1 MKNSRLMSSC
11 GPKCADRPFT
21 RIGLASGAALALGA
35 GFLAAT
41 PSTATPAPA
50 AVDESV
56 TASATTD
63 RAKKKRQ
70 KKTVAR
76 GKIRALAGMRLIAV
90 NSSGHATVRVLGGRG
105 AFKVPVQRGTS
116 LHLTTSDGEYYGPIM
131 LHGNGKKG
139 KKKGK
144 KGSGLITGSLNYAF
158 FKPGRTKSINLG
170 KIRLRN
176 GWAAPNKPL
185 AARLVE
191 RKKSFSSLARKGV
204 PLGAGNGG
212 RVAVATAQLRNAA
225 NHPAADLD
233 RDGVISAFDVDDNG
247 NLILDNV
254 DTANLR
260 GNVRSARDAGPEGS
274 LASEGFRM
282 FSNYK
287 ATEPSFSDVINAN
300 VAVPT
305 TAQLDASTRSKLGLA
320 VQVIPGATLG
330 CTGQLYCPATP
341 QPITAGPSGDFQWN
355 LASTYPALTAADV
368 NAGDTFVETAPD
380 GTSYPGILNFVFRTT
395 PALVSYQVMD
405 ADGVTPVGA
414 AVPVDYANPNPAGS
428 ANNRINVT
436 TTQKVLLTFWRP
448 QRQAFAG
455 ESGGTGGY
463 VDIGKLSYMADA
475 PNLGAGG
482 CSAVAGDANG
492 TTVPDGTWTNV
503 QDNLD
508 DAPTTAGRTLAM
520 VVNAG
525 ACAEAGG
532 RTAADPGQ
540 AVFDLD
546 IQAKSLYND
555 NSAQK
560 VYLQLVPVP

>member
-1 MKNSRLMSSC
+1 MSSC
-11 GPKCADRPFT
+11 GPKCADRPFA
-21 RIGLASGAALALGA
+21 RIGLASGTALVLGA
-35 GFLAAT
+35 GFLAAA
-41 PSTATPAPA
+41 PSVATPAA
-50 AVDESV
+50 APVDESV
-56 TASATTD
+56 TASATSD
-63 RAKKKRQ
+63 RAARKKQ
-70 KKTVAR
+70 KTTVVR
-76 GKIRALAGMRLIAV
+76 GNIRVQAGMRLIAV
-90 NSSGHATVRVLGGRG
+90 NSSGHAAVRVLSGRG

-131 LHGNGKKG
+131 LHGNGKK
-139 KKKGK
+139 KKAR
-144 KGSGLITGSLNYAF
+144 GLITGSLNYAF
-158 FKPGRTKSINLG
+158 FKPGRAKSINLG

-176 GWAAPNKPL
+176 GWAAPQKPL
-185 AARLVE
+185 AAALVE
-191 RKKSFSSLARKGV
+191 RKKSFSSLATKGV

-212 RVAVATAQLRNAA
+212 RVAVTTAQLRNAA
-225 NHPAADLD
+225 NHPATDLD

-247 NLILDNV
+247 NLVLDNV

-260 GNVRSARDAGPEGS
+260 GNVRSARDGEPGGS
-274 LASEGFRM
+274 LASDGFRM

-305 TAQLDASTRSKLGLA
+305 TAELDASTRSKLGLA

-395 PALVSYQVMD
+395 PALVSYQVMA
-405 ADGVTPVGA
+405 ADGVTPVGS
-414 AVPVDYANPNPAGS
+414 AVAVDYTNPNPAGS
-428 ANNRINVT
+428 ANSRIDVT
-436 TTQKVLLTFWRP
+436 ATQKVLLTFWRP

-503 QDNLD
+503 QDNHD
-508 DAPTTAGRTLAM
+508 DAATSAGRTLAM

-525 ACAEAGG
+525 ACAVAGG
-532 RTAADPGQ
+532 RTTNPGQ
-540 AVFDLD
+540 AEFDLD
-546 IQAKSLYND
+546 IQAKSLYAD

-560 VYLQLVPVP
+560 VYFELVP